1 MNPKY
6 HLTLLNHLSPHFL
19 QNLKYRLSHWPLM
32 FLNFLMYLRSLNFHL
47 MPMFLKNLR
56 YRLFRLSL

>member
-1 MNPKY
+1 
-6 HLTLLNHLSPHFL
+6 LSPHYL
-19 QNLKYRLSHWPLM
+19 QNLKYRLSRWPPM
-32 FLNFLMYLRSLNFHL
+32 FLNFLMYLRFLNFHL